1 MLLSGRLLGRRGG
14 RMPHRLD
21 LVNEVGGLVSMAVGG
36 ERERPMA
43 HVGRGEAEDANRGR
57 DVNKGERSSNACS
70 MGEMRINE
78 KERVG
83 WKKI

>member
-1 MLLSGRLLGRRGG
+1 
-14 RMPHRLD
+14 
-21 LVNEVGGLVSMAVGG
+21 
-36 ERERPMA
+36 MA